1 MFIEDLSEKQ
11 ISEFTKV
18 YGAEFMEYSSDYRFQ
33 EPATE
38 TNFRCRF
45 NFDYEQW
52 NVFVWNELKG
62 FIDYCDSVDEF
73 KLEQL
78 AIELSDIENRFYN
91 QVNCGNY
98 TFGNIGIFI
107 SQ

>member
-11 ISEFTKV
+11 FAEFTKI

-91 QVNCGNY
+91 
-98 TFGNIGIFI
+98 
-107 SQ
+107 

>member
-11 ISEFTKV
+11 IAEFTKV

-33 EPATE
+33 DPATE
-38 TNFRCRF
+38 KKIRCRF

-78 AIELSDIENRFYN
+78 AMELSDIENRFYN
-91 QVNCGNY
+91 
-98 TFGNIGIFI
+98 
-107 SQ
+107 